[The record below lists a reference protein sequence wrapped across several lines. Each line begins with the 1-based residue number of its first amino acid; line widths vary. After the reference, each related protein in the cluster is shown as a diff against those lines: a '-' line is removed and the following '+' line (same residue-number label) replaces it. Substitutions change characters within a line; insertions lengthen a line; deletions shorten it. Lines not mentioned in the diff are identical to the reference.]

1 MALSKSPFRMQIKWL
16 MKSFR
21 FSCYYFWLSAL
32 PVTIESGFLKFLIT
46 LQSLYR
52 GLQGNPCNEN
62 TGPLQWEQG
71 FPVMKTGF
79 SLWELTYRE
88 FSVSLTGFGF
98 TVYKKSSEW
107 KPALI
112 AHPYFQAFHRLRI
125 DIAVLTLLECLFLKR
140 VVSSRRRR
148 MFSGLFFWAYQMS
161 VV

>member
-1 MALSKSPFRMQIKWL
+1 MNFEWL
-16 MKSFR
+16 HTNDHHSFSVSLEKRKKMKKSFY
-21 FSCYYFWLSAL
+21 SNDNHKKIQKCTVSH
-32 PVTIESGFLKFLIT
+32 TGKCK
-46 LQSLYR
+46 
-52 GLQGNPCNEN
+52 GLQVNPYNEN
-62 TGPLQWEQG
+62 RIPAMRTG
-71 FPVMKTGF
+71 FPVMKAGF